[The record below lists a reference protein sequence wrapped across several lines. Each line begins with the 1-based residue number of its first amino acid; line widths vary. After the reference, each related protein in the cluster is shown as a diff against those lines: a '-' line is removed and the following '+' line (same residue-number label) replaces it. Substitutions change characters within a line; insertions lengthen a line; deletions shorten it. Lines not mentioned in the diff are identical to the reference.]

1 MIRIVRTRQ
10 YLRDLKRLKA
20 SPDDVDRMERAIAA
34 NPLAAPAIQGLHGIR
49 KARFRIAKRGKSGG
63 GRAIYFFMVAE
74 DAVIMLMA
82 YPKSEKD
89 DLSPD
94 DRKALLRILKEL
106 NV

>member
-10 YLRDLKRLKA
+10 YLRDLRRLKVSA
-20 SPDDVDRMERAIAA
+20 DDVDRMERAIAA
-34 NPLAAPAIQGLHGIR
+34 NPLAAPVIQGLRGIR
-49 KARFRIAKRGKSGG
+49 KARFRIANRGKSGG

-89 DLSPD
+89 DLSAD
-94 DRKALLRILKEL
+94 DRKVLLRILKEL
-106 NV
+106 NL